1 MIKGLRELKRE
12 TSDINSSLIR
22 INDAYGDGLKRLA
35 KLSGTTTKFGAAWSV
50 VSRLTVGLAP
60 TFHKAE
66 AALRS
71 LAYIAKY
78 VEVSKAEA
86 AKSDKESLSLLKTI
100 NEERSDS
107 LKLLKTLDRFN
118 QEGAKAH
125 EKELVYQNK
134 QVSYLI
140 DRLGEEKGILE
151 ARKRI
156 LEVTEKAFRIDE
168 KLSKSERNR
177 LYNAELF
184 KNVRGQDINS
194 VALVLKY
201 EEDLKKMDERRRQ
214 LARQSR
220 QEGISP
226 QQKELI
232 KEQLKLLDSQREGSR
247 MTLEAAK
254 KRTGYNFT
262 TTTDAEGINRISGV
276 ERGQSKTFREKQIEA
291 FNAIKDGIQNKFKG
305 LFKFFSG
312 PSLRVLGGYIAT
324 GYVIFK
330 SVLLYAAIA
339 GGIIYILHRTGFIEA
354 VANFFKGSDGW
365 KAAKVGFKVAWEGIK
380 EIGLGVWE
388 FLKAIANV
396 FVALFTGGKLFGPD
410 GALGQLVERFFGMLA
425 SLVSGSIKL
434 VMGLLAGVLI
444 TFWGIVWSNI
454 QVKIQ
459 KIEDFF
465 SNPFGSKTGRAYNEA
480 YGGEENRG
488 QRQVIASARMG
499 EGPGSTRAKAN
510 LADPR
515 YRYGVRASGGPVIG
529 GRPYLVG
536 EGGPEMFV
544 PGSSGTILSNS
555 ATRGM
560 GNTINVHVNG
570 RVGATDQELND
581 LARKLGEKINREM
594 NRFGASGYRA

>member
-1 MIKGLRELKRE
+1 MIKGLKELKRE
-12 TSDINSSLIR
+12 TSDINSSLLR
-22 INDAYGDGLKRLA
+22 INDAYSDGLKRLA

-66 AALRS
+66 AAVRS
-71 LAYIAKY
+71 LAYVAKY
-78 VEVSKAEA
+78 LEVSKAEA
-86 AKSDKESLSLLKTI
+86 AKSDKESLTLLRTI

-107 LKLLKTLDRFN
+107 LKLLKAVDKFEERRA
-118 QEGAKAH
+118 EAH
-125 EKELVYQNK
+125 QKELIYQNK

-140 DRLGEEKGILE
+140 ERLGEEKGILE

-201 EEDLKKMDERRRQ
+201 EEQLEKMNVRKER
-214 LARQSR
+214 LSR
-220 QEGISP
+220 EMHDP
-226 QQKELI
+226 LTTAEEKELI
-232 KEQLKLLDSQREGSR
+232 ETQLKLIDKQIEEQK
-247 MTLEAAK
+247 MTIGAAK
-254 KRTGYNFT
+254 DRTGYTFRE
-262 TTTDAEGINRISGV
+262 EGGRTVI
-276 ERGQSKTFREKQIEA
+276 ERGESKTFREKQIEA
-291 FNAIKDGIQNKFKG
+291 FNAIKDGIKNKFKG
-305 LFKFFSG
+305 FFKFFSG

-330 SVLLYAAIA
+330 SVLLYATLA
-339 GGIIYILHRTGFIEA
+339 GFVVYLLHKTGIIES

-410 GALGQLVERFFGMLA
+410 GALGQLVEKAFKMVA
-425 SLVSGSIKL
+425 ALVSGTIKI

-444 TFWGIVWSNI
+444 TFWGVVLTSLRDLFQKLWENI
-454 QVKIQ
+454 K
-459 KIEDFF
+459 F
-465 SNPFGSKTGRAYNEA
+465 SNKNKTGEDYRNLNE
-480 YGGEENRG
+480 G
-488 QRQVIASARMG
+488 QRQMIANERTGVNS
-499 EGPGSTRAKAN
+499 GSDLT
-510 LADPR
+510 DPR
-515 YRYGVRASGGPVIG
+515 NRYGVRASGGPVIG

-536 EGGPEMFV
+536 EVGPEMFV

-555 ATRGM
+555 TTRGM

>member
-12 TSDINSSLIR
+12 TTDINSSLLR
-22 INDAYGDGLKRLA
+22 INDAYNDGLKRLA

-66 AALRS
+66 AAVRS
-71 LAYIAKY
+71 LAYVAKY
-78 VEVSKAEA
+78 LEVSKAEA
-86 AKSDKESLSLLKTI
+86 AKSDKESLTLLRTI

-107 LKLLKTLDRFN
+107 LKLIKTLDKFN
-118 QEGAKAH
+118 QEGVKAH

-140 DRLGEEKGILE
+140 ERLGEEKGILE

-194 VALVLKY
+194 VALVFKY

-232 KEQLKLLDSQREGSR
+232 KEQLKLLDSQREGRR

-254 KRTGYNFT
+254 ERTGYNFT
-262 TTTDAEGINRISGV
+262 TTTDAEGINRISGI

-291 FNAIKDGIQNKFKG
+291 FKAIKDGIQNKFEG

-312 PSLRVLGGYIAT
+312 PSLKILGGFISMGFT
-324 GYVIFK
+324 VFK
-330 SVLLYAAIA
+330 SVLLYATLA
-339 GGIIYILHRTGFIEA
+339 GLVVYLLHKTGIIES

-410 GALGQLVERFFGMLA
+410 GALGQLVEKAFKMVA
-425 SLVSGSIKL
+425 ALVSGTIKI

-444 TFWGIVWSNI
+444 TFWGIVLTWLTD
-454 QVKIQ
+454 QFQ
-459 KIEDFF
+459 KIRDAF
-465 SNPFGSKTGRAYNEA
+465 SFSGSSTGREYSELSRGDRQAIANE
-480 YGGEENRG
+480 
-488 QRQVIASARMG
+488 RMG

-515 YRYGVRASGGPVIG
+515 YRYGVRAAGGPVIG